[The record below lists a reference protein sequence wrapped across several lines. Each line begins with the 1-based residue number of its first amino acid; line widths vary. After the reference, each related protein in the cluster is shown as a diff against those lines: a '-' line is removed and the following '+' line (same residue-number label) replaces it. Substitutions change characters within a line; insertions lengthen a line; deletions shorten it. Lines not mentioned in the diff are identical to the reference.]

1 MDQLYRVFDT
11 IKPHVD
17 LVRHFAVIGDYPS
30 GCSYQYFNSWRNIAF
45 GTGYYDM
52 TQRYNG
58 EWYSICA
65 ADWGNQMQD
74 LASTVTIR
82 SRFPLDEPDPIES
95 SIIVNVNGQTA
106 AGWTY
111 DPVTNSV
118 VFDENSIPE
127 ANQTIT
133 IEYGIWGC

>member
-1 MDQLYRVFDT
+1 
-11 IKPHVD
+11 
-17 LVRHFAVIGDYPS
+17 
-30 GCSYQYFNSWRNIAF
+30 
-45 GTGYYDM
+45 M

-74 LASTVTIR
+74 LANTVAVR
-82 SRFPLDEPDPIES
+82 SMFSLDEPDPIET
-95 SIIVNVNGQTA
+95 SIVVSVNGQIVSE
-106 AGWTY
+106 WTY
-111 DPVTNSV
+111 DPNTNSV

-127 ANQTIT
+127 PNQTII